1 MSDLEIMKQNLEIL
15 QNENTSLK
23 NQIQIYKEK
32 ENSYQSSISRIKK
45 IQSEYESSYQQSI
58 NDCKAH
64 EEEIKKK
71 YYNYQK
77 ILENQNEQNEK
88 RLNNEILL
96 LKSEQKE
103 KDKII
108 QSLNEK
114 INLLNEKLSKDE
126 INYYVKEKEYEDII
140 ISKERKLSE
149 LNDAIKQIVEEA
161 NEEIKRLSQQL
172 EEFENKSKSNNP
184 INNVMERETVENN
197 LNVNLGM
204 LNKSVDDIKNKNNHD
219 IINNNNSNNNNNNDI
234 MKQSQNMANN
244 SFLLSDRFKNTFNDG
259 INSITTPQK
268 ANNSFILNNKYS
280 NDYPMLYPQNN
291 YMNKATNNNS
301 AIGSQNLMTQ
311 LYLLQNDK
319 NVLANELKQKEKEV
333 NFWKNIRSD
342 MYSKNQVQ
350 NNSANNSI
358 NFSTNKYLNDM
369 KLKNMEKTL
378 VNYGNNIDTF
388 KKQYNQSLKYHQK
401 EIDKLKNDMGNNAN
415 MGYNKTDGGI
425 TSINRFEEVPK
436 DLREQKKSTN
446 EDLLHALKVTIPSK
460 EGIRNEYINSQ
471 LQQIKNLDNK
481 E

>member
-1 MSDLEIMKQNLEIL
+1 MSDLETMKQNLEIL
-15 QNENTSLK
+15 KNENTSLK
-23 NQIQIYKEK
+23 NQIQIYIEK

-58 NDCKAH
+58 NEYKAH

-96 LKSEQKE
+96 LKNEQKE

-114 INLLNEKLSKDE
+114 INLLNEKISKE
-126 INYYVKEKEYEDII
+126 ELNYYIKEKEYEDII
-140 ISKERKLSE
+140 MSKERKLSE
-149 LNDAIKQIVEEA
+149 LNEAIKQIVQEA

-184 INNVMERETVENN
+184 INNLVERETVENN

-204 LNKSVDDIKNKNNHD
+204 LNRSVDDIKNKNNNV
-219 IINNNNSNNNNNNDI
+219 IINNNNNSNEI
-234 MKQSQNMANN
+234 VKQSQNIANN
-244 SFLLSDRFKNTFNDG
+244 SFLLPDRFKNTFNDG
-259 INSITTPQK
+259 ANSIIAPQK

-280 NDYPMLYPQNN
+280 NDHPMLYPQNKFD
-291 YMNKATNNNS
+291 NKTNNNNS
-301 AIGSQNLMTQ
+301 TVGSQNLMTQ

-342 MYSKNQVQ
+342 MYSKNQAQ

-358 NFSTNKYLNDM
+358 NFSTNNYLNDM

-378 VNYGNNIDTF
+378 VNYGNTIDTI

-401 EIDKLKNDMGNNAN
+401 EIDKLKNDMENNVN
-415 MGYNKTDGGI
+415 MAYNKVDGGI
-425 TSINRFEEVPK
+425 NNIKRYEEVSD
-436 DLREQKKSTN
+436 DLRDQIKSTN
-446 EDLLHALKVTIPSK
+446 EDLLHALKLTIPSK

-471 LQQIKNLDNK
+471 IQQIKNSNNK

>member
-15 QNENTSLK
+15 QKENTSLK

-32 ENSYQSSISRIKK
+32 ENSYQASISRIKK
-45 IQSEYESSYQQSI
+45 IQTEYESSYQQSI
-58 NDCKAH
+58 NECKAH

-88 RLNNEILL
+88 RLTNEILL
-96 LKSEQKE
+96 LKTEQKE

-114 INLLNEKLSKDE
+114 INLLNEKLSKE
-126 INYYVKEKEYEDII
+126 ELNYYVKEKEYEDII

-172 EEFENKSKSNNP
+172 EEFENKPKSNNP
-184 INNVMERETVENN
+184 INNVMEREASENI

-204 LNKSVDDIKNKNNHD
+204 LNKSVDDIKNKNNNV
-219 IINNNNSNNNNNNDI
+219 IISNNNNDI
-234 MKQSQNMANN
+234 MKQSQNISNN
-244 SFLLSDRFKNTFNDG
+244 SFLLSDRFKNVLNDG
-259 INSITTPQK
+259 PNSITTPQK
-268 ANNSFILNNKYS
+268 ANNSFMLNNKYS
-280 NDYPMLYPQNN
+280 NDRPMLYAQNN
-291 YMNKATNNNS
+291 YANKSTNNNS
-301 AIGSQNLMTQ
+301 ATGSQNLMTQ

-342 MYSKNQVQ
+342 MYSKSQVQ

-358 NFSTNKYLNDM
+358 NFSTNNYLNDM

-401 EIDKLKNDMGNNAN
+401 EIDKLKNDMGNSAI
-415 MGYNKTDGGI
+415 MGYNKADGGI
-425 TSINRFEEVPK
+425 TSINRYEEIPK
-436 DLREQKKSTN
+436 DLNEQKKNTN
-446 EDLLHALKVTIPSK
+446 EDLLHALKITIPSK
-460 EGIRNEYINSQ
+460 EGIRNEYIKSQ
-471 LQQIKNLDNK
+471 VQQIKNSDYK

>member
-23 NQIQIYKEK
+23 SQIQIYKEK
-32 ENSYQSSISRIKK
+32 ENSYQISISRIKK
-45 IQSEYESSYQQSI
+45 IQTEYESSYQQSI
-58 NDCKAH
+58 NECKAH

-88 RLNNEILL
+88 RLTNEILL
-96 LKSEQKE
+96 LKTEQKE

-108 QSLNEK
+108 QSLTEK
-114 INLLNEKLSKDE
+114 INLLNEKLSKE
-126 INYYVKEKEYEDII
+126 ELNYYVKEKEYEDII

-172 EEFENKSKSNNP
+172 EEFENKPKTNNP
-184 INNVMERETVENN
+184 INNVMEREATENI

-204 LNKSVDDIKNKNNHD
+204 LNKSVDDIKNKNNNV
-219 IINNNNSNNNNNNDI
+219 IISNNNNDI
-234 MKQSQNMANN
+234 MKQSQNIANN
-244 SFLLSDRFKNTFNDG
+244 SFLLSDRFKNVLNDG
-259 INSITTPQK
+259 PNSITTPQK
-268 ANNSFILNNKYS
+268 ANNSFMLNNKYS
-280 NDYPMLYPQNN
+280 NDRPMLYTQNN
-291 YMNKATNNNS
+291 YANKSTNNNS
-301 AIGSQNLMTQ
+301 ATGSQNLMTQ

-358 NFSTNKYLNDM
+358 NFSTNNYLNDM

-401 EIDKLKNDMGNNAN
+401 EIDKLKNDMGNSAI
-415 MGYNKTDGGI
+415 MGYNKADGGI
-425 TSINRFEEVPK
+425 TSINRYEEIPK
-436 DLREQKKSTN
+436 DLNEQKKNTN
-446 EDLLHALKVTIPSK
+446 ENLLHALKITIPSK
-460 EGIRNEYINSQ
+460 EGIRNEYIKSQ
-471 LQQIKNLDNK
+471 VQQIKNSDYK

>member
-23 NQIQIYKEK
+23 SQIQIYKEK
-32 ENSYQSSISRIKK
+32 ENSYQTSISRIKK

-58 NDCKAH
+58 NECKAH

-88 RLNNEILL
+88 RLTNEILL
-96 LKSEQKE
+96 LKTEQKE

-108 QSLNEK
+108 QSLTEK

-126 INYYVKEKEYEDII
+126 LNYYVKEKEYEDII

-184 INNVMERETVENN
+184 INNVMEREVAENI

-204 LNKSVDDIKNKNNHD
+204 LNKSVDDIKNKNNNF
-219 IINNNNSNNNNNNDI
+219 IISNTNNDI
-234 MKQSQNMANN
+234 MKQSQNIANN
-244 SFLLSDRFKNTFNDG
+244 SFLLSDRFKNVFNDG
-259 INSITTPQK
+259 PNSIITPQK
-268 ANNSFILNNKYS
+268 ANNSFMLNNKYS
-280 NDYPMLYPQNN
+280 NDRPILYPQNN
-291 YMNKATNNNS
+291 YANKSNNNNS
-301 AIGSQNLMTQ
+301 ATGNQNLMTQ

-342 MYSKNQVQ
+342 MYTKSQVQ
-350 NNSANNSI
+350 NNSSNNSI
-358 NFSTNKYLNDM
+358 NFSTNNYLKDM

-378 VNYGNNIDTF
+378 VNYGNNIDNF

-401 EIDKLKNDMGNNAN
+401 EIDKLKNDMGNSAI
-415 MGYNKTDGGI
+415 MGYNKADGGI
-425 TSINRFEEVPK
+425 TSINRYEEIPK
-436 DLREQKKSTN
+436 DLNEQKKNKN
-446 EDLLHALKVTIPSK
+446 EDLLHALKITIPSK
-460 EGIRNEYINSQ
+460 EGIRNEYIKSQ
-471 LQQIKNLDNK
+471 VQQIKNSDYK

>member
-1 MSDLEIMKQNLEIL
+1 MSDLEIMKKNLESL
-15 QNENTSLK
+15 QNENTTLK

-58 NDCKAH
+58 NDYKAH
-64 EEEIKKK
+64 EEEIKNK

-88 RLNNEILL
+88 RLTNEILM
-96 LKSEQKE
+96 LKNEQKE
-103 KDKII
+103 KDKLI
-108 QSLNEK
+108 QLLNEK
-114 INLLNEKLSKDE
+114 INFLNEKMSKDE
-126 INYYVKEKEYEDII
+126 LNFYFKQKEYEDII

-149 LNDAIKQIVEEA
+149 LNDAIKQIVQEA

-172 EEFENKSKSNNP
+172 EDFEKNSKSNNP
-184 INNVMERETVENN
+184 INNVIERETVDNN
-197 LNVNLGM
+197 LNINLGM
-204 LNKSVDDIKNKNNHD
+204 LNRSVDDIKNKNNNV
-219 IINNNNSNNNNNNDI
+219 IINNNNNIQQNNI
-234 MKQSQNMANN
+234 MKQNQNIMNN
-244 SFLLSDRFKNTFNDG
+244 SFLLSDRFKNVFNDG
-259 INSITTPQK
+259 INSINTPQK
-268 ANNSFILNNKYS
+268 VNNSFMLNNKYS
-280 NDYPMLYPQNN
+280 NDRLVHYPQNN
-291 YMNKATNNNS
+291 FVNKTNNNS
-301 AIGSQNLMTQ
+301 TIGGQNLMTQ

-358 NFSTNKYLNDM
+358 NFNNNKYLNDM

-378 VNYGNNIDTF
+378 VNYGNTINTI
-388 KKQYNQSLKYHQK
+388 KKQCNQSLKYHQK
-401 EIDKLKNDMGNNAN
+401 EIDKLKNNMENNTN
-415 MGYNKTDGGI
+415 MTYNKVDNGK
-425 TSINRFEEVPK
+425 INTNSYKEIPNDSSGQRK
-436 DLREQKKSTN
+436 NTN
-446 EDLLHALKVTIPSK
+446 EDLLHALKITIPSK

-471 LQQIKNLDNK
+471 IQQIKNSDNK

>member
-23 NQIQIYKEK
+23 SQIQIYKEK
-32 ENSYQSSISRIKK
+32 ENSYQTSISRIKK

-58 NDCKAH
+58 NECKAH

-88 RLNNEILL
+88 RLTNEILL
-96 LKSEQKE
+96 LKTEQKE

-108 QSLNEK
+108 QSLTEK
-114 INLLNEKLSKDE
+114 INLLNEKLSKE
-126 INYYVKEKEYEDII
+126 ELNYYVKEKEYEDII

-172 EEFENKSKSNNP
+172 EEFENKPKTNNP
-184 INNVMERETVENN
+184 INNVMEREAAENI
-197 LNVNLGM
+197 LNFNLGM
-204 LNKSVDDIKNKNNHD
+204 LNKSVDDIKNKNNNV
-219 IINNNNSNNNNNNDI
+219 IISNTNNDI
-234 MKQSQNMANN
+234 MKQSQNIANN
-244 SFLLSDRFKNTFNDG
+244 SFLLSDRFKNVLNDG
-259 INSITTPQK
+259 PNSITTPQK

-280 NDYPMLYPQNN
+280 NDRPMLYTQNN
-291 YMNKATNNNS
+291 YANKSTNNNS
-301 AIGSQNLMTQ
+301 ATGSQNLMTQ

-342 MYSKNQVQ
+342 MYSKSQGQ

-358 NFSTNKYLNDM
+358 NFSTNNYLNDM

-401 EIDKLKNDMGNNAN
+401 EIDKLKNDMGNSAI
-415 MGYNKTDGGI
+415 MGYNKADGGI
-425 TSINRFEEVPK
+425 TSINRYEEIPK
-436 DLREQKKSTN
+436 DLNEQKKNTN
-446 EDLLHALKVTIPSK
+446 EDLLHALKITIPSK
-460 EGIRNEYINSQ
+460 EGIRNEYIKSQ
-471 LQQIKNLDNK
+471 VQQIKNSDYK

>member
-15 QNENTSLK
+15 QKENISLK

-32 ENSYQSSISRIKK
+32 ENSYQTSISRIKK

-58 NDCKAH
+58 NECKAH

-88 RLNNEILL
+88 RLTNEILL
-96 LKSEQKE
+96 LKTEQKE

-114 INLLNEKLSKDE
+114 INLLNEKLSKE
-126 INYYVKEKEYEDII
+126 ELNYYVKEKEYEDII

-172 EEFENKSKSNNP
+172 EEFENKPKTNNP
-184 INNVMERETVENN
+184 INNVMEREAAENI

-204 LNKSVDDIKNKNNHD
+204 LNKSVDDIKNKNNNV
-219 IINNNNSNNNNNNDI
+219 IISSTNNDI
-234 MKQSQNMANN
+234 MKQSQNIANN
-244 SFLLSDRFKNTFNDG
+244 SFLLSDRFKNVLNDG
-259 INSITTPQK
+259 PNSITTPQK
-268 ANNSFILNNKYS
+268 ANNSFMLNNKYS
-280 NDYPMLYPQNN
+280 NDRQMLYTQNN
-291 YMNKATNNNS
+291 YANKSTNNNS
-301 AIGSQNLMTQ
+301 ATGSQNLMTQ

-319 NVLANELKQKEKEV
+319 NVLTNELKQKEKEV

-342 MYSKNQVQ
+342 MYSKSQGQ

-358 NFSTNKYLNDM
+358 NFSTNNYLNDM

-401 EIDKLKNDMGNNAN
+401 EIDKLKNDMGNSAI
-415 MGYNKTDGGI
+415 MGYNKADGGI
-425 TSINRFEEVPK
+425 TSINRYEEIPK
-436 DLREQKKSTN
+436 DLNEQKKNTN
-446 EDLLHALKVTIPSK
+446 EDLLHALKITIPSK
-460 EGIRNEYINSQ
+460 EGIRNEYIKSQ
-471 LQQIKNLDNK
+471 VQQIKNSDYK

>member
-23 NQIQIYKEK
+23 SQIQIYKEK
-32 ENSYQSSISRIKK
+32 ENSYQISISRIKK
-45 IQSEYESSYQQSI
+45 IQTEYESSYQQSI
-58 NDCKAH
+58 NECKAH

-77 ILENQNEQNEK
+77 ILENQNQQNEK
-88 RLNNEILL
+88 RLTNEILL
-96 LKSEQKE
+96 LKTEQKE

-108 QSLNEK
+108 QSLTEK
-114 INLLNEKLSKDE
+114 INLLNEKLSKE
-126 INYYVKEKEYEDII
+126 ELNYYVKEKEYEDII

-172 EEFENKSKSNNP
+172 EEFENKPKTNNP
-184 INNVMERETVENN
+184 INNVMEREATENI

-204 LNKSVDDIKNKNNHD
+204 LNKSVDDIKNKNNNV
-219 IINNNNSNNNNNNDI
+219 IISNNNNDI
-234 MKQSQNMANN
+234 MKQSQNIANN
-244 SFLLSDRFKNTFNDG
+244 SFLLSDRFKNVLNDG
-259 INSITTPQK
+259 PNSITTPQK
-268 ANNSFILNNKYS
+268 ANNSFMLNNKYS
-280 NDYPMLYPQNN
+280 NDRPMLYTQNN
-291 YMNKATNNNS
+291 YANKSTNNNS
-301 AIGSQNLMTQ
+301 ATGSQNLMTQ

-358 NFSTNKYLNDM
+358 NFSTNNYLNDM

-401 EIDKLKNDMGNNAN
+401 EIDKLKNDMGNSAI
-415 MGYNKTDGGI
+415 MGYNKADGGI
-425 TSINRFEEVPK
+425 TSINRYEEIPK
-436 DLREQKKSTN
+436 DLNEQKKNTN
-446 EDLLHALKVTIPSK
+446 ENLLHALKITIPSK
-460 EGIRNEYINSQ
+460 EGIRNEYIKSQ
-471 LQQIKNLDNK
+471 VQQIKNSDYK